1 MKQILISKT
10 NTPTVLNLKSVNRNS
25 KVSSSSI
32 KYSNSQLS
40 KHSTNW
46 SKLIFSNMKIF
57 SQSNYLNK
65 NNIIIRLL
73 THSFRSLNLIIA
85 QPILSWTTNTLTI
98 KLFCLLPKT
107 HSALN
112 HYTLS
117 QIHLLINKL
126 AKLFNITIICEII
139 GLNSYSADS
148 SILSQALAIIT
159 DKNYTNVKSF
169 RRTIMKLFNFT
180 RRSHIKALT
189 NVTGISIKLAG
200 RLTRQAIIPKR
211 TVKTLSFGFL
221 SNSNVNYLTNNT
233 YIAKNK
239 RGSFA
244 YSVTI
249 GHKFF

>member
-10 NTPTVLNLKSVNRNS
+10 NTSSVLNLKSSIVQS
-25 KVSSSSI
+25 KLIPASI
-32 KYSNSQLS
+32 KYNQSQLNS
-40 KHSTNW
+40 SSTGW
-46 SKLIFSNMKIF
+46 HKLLFTNMKIF
-57 SQSNYLNK
+57 SQINYLNQT
-65 NNIIIRLL
+65 NLIIRYLL
-73 THSFRSLNLIIA
+73 HSFRSLNLIISR
-85 QPILSWTTNTLTI
+85 PIISWTNKTLTI

-112 HYTLS
+112 NYTFN
-117 QIHLLINKL
+117 QIYLLINKL
-126 AKLFNITIICEII
+126 AKLFNRNIICEII
-139 GLNSYSADS
+139 GIHSYSADT

-159 DKNYTNVKSF
+159 DKNYINVKAF

-221 SNSNVNYLTNNT
+221 SNSNVNYLTYNT
-233 YIAKNK
+233 YIAKNR